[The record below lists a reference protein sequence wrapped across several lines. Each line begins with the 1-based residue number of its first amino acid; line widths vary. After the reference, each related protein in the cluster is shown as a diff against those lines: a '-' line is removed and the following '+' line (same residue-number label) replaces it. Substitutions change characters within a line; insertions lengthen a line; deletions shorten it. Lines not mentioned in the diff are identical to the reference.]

1 MIIHHCYLALCTD
14 SCQKYCTFSM
24 KVKMPASQLQ
34 CYLCGHSCEASPQ
47 RKHTSTCSVHHNA
60 ASQATQYLQGEW
72 HSTGRQRLEFPLAEK
87 LDLTSLERQ
96 HFLATAKRTGQA
108 ESTVVEH
115 DLHRR
120 LMHTDMYTDV
130 HTDMYTD
137 TPTVTE

>member
-1 MIIHHCYLALCTD
+1 MLPMWSFLRC
-14 SCQKYCTFSM
+14 F
-24 KVKMPASQLQ
+24 
-34 CYLCGHSCEASPQ
+34 
-47 RKHTSTCSVHHNA
+47 TSTQTHFNVFCSSDHNA